1 MPGSLQFVA
10 HLMPNY
16 HQVSLGLAFLDGQTM
31 ALTHWLI
38 LTGYVT
44 VLGLA
49 IAWKHRVEEA
59 RGLA

>member
-1 MPGSLQFVA
+1 
-10 HLMPNY
+10 
-16 HQVSLGLAFLDGQTM
+16 M
-31 ALTHWLI
+31 ALSHWLI
-38 LTGYVT
+38 LTGYVA